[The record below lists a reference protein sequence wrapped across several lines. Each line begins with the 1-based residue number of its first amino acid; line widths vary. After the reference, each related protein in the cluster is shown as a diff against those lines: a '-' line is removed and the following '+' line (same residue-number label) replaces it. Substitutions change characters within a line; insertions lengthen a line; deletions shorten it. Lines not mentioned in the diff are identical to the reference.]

1 MSEVLDLGPESQDY
15 ENIRPLGEG
24 GMGDIYLAHR
34 KRLDIDVVIKRT
46 KPELAGRLDSANEA
60 EILKGIRHQYLPRIY
75 DIIES
80 PDGSLNT
87 VMDYIPGEDMLHYVR
102 NHGTANQAEAYRWA
116 QQLCE
121 VVSYLH
127 SQKPPIIHCDIK
139 PRNVMVMPN
148 GNICLIDFN
157 TSLLLKDHVKLLGLT
172 NGYAAPE
179 QYHGH
184 LTAGK
189 GKPASEG
196 GQAVG
201 ETVVDATAV
210 GNAVRDATTVEDK
223 TVLDM
228 SVASAA
234 DDRTVLDTSVARDGD
249 AGTVLDASDRGQASG
264 SATSRPSGLFRRN
277 SSFGAA
283 TATTTQD
290 YGEISPRTDI
300 YSIGATLYFAL
311 TGDTPERS
319 LDEVTP
325 LSSYDLSVSPVL
337 VSIIERAMSK
347 SQADRFPGADEML
360 RALHDVDEMDRRFK
374 AFSRKKRMAYAAI
387 ALLWG
392 LGIAS
397 FAYAG
402 VSAGNARANTYQNLV
417 AQARDLDDGG
427 QYSQAEE
434 TLQQAISMSPE
445 QVDSYLIL
453 AEVYYHQGNY
463 QLAIDTLENAFS
475 SGAVSREGLSG
486 ETLSA
491 VYYVEGC
498 AYNEL
503 GNTADAL
510 RAQQQ
515 AVSYD
520 GSNEDAV
527 LQKALMEAKSG
538 MLSDALDSLNNLTDQ
553 GKAAF
558 VRAEV
563 YQMQGNV
570 DDALASYES
579 AIDALDDSDLLL
591 QAYLDEG
598 KMLADNQRYDEQIDL
613 LQEGAQRL
621 GDSKNALVKEALAEA
636 YGTRNGEGDAQRE
649 IELLEELRESGRT
662 DINIGLN
669 LSAAYQNVDDFDDS
683 LSVLKDLQADYP
695 YDYRVDMRLAFV
707 TADQQ
712 SFLAK
717 GERNYSQVLA
727 YYQSA
732 EEKYEDAQA
741 KGIEDQNMVVL
752 RNTIDQLRAAG
763 WLQ

>member
-1 MSEVLDLGPESQDY
+1 MKKIYFAALLCLSVVTANAQEPQIPMFGGPQ
-15 ENIRPLGEG
+15 
-24 GMGDIYLAHR
+24 
-34 KRLDIDVVIKRT
+34 IDVKFNEYKAAPQGFDQEREGIAKGTVQLIEYQSESVGTTRK
-46 KPELAGRLDSANEA
+46 ANV
-60 EILKGIRHQYLPRIY
+60 YLPPKY
-75 DIIES
+75 DAKKKYSVLYLLHGIGGDENEWYRDGGVPHIIMDNLYA
-80 PDGSLNT
+80 DGK
-87 VMDYIPGEDMLHYVR
+87 IADMIV
-102 NHGTANQAEAYRWA
+102 
-116 QQLCE
+116 
-121 VVSYLH
+121 
-127 SQKPPIIHCDIK
+127 
-139 PRNVMVMPN
+139 VMPN

-311 TGDTPERS
+311 TGNTPERS

-392 LGIAS
+392 VGIAS
-397 FAYAG
+397 FGYAG
-402 VSAGNARANTYQNLV
+402 VSA
-417 AQARDLDDGG
+417 
-427 QYSQAEE
+427 
-434 TLQQAISMSPE
+434 
-445 QVDSYLIL
+445 
-453 AEVYYHQGNY
+453 
-463 QLAIDTLENAFS
+463 
-475 SGAVSREGLSG
+475 
-486 ETLSA
+486 
-491 VYYVEGC
+491 
-498 AYNEL
+498 
-503 GNTADAL
+503 
-510 RAQQQ
+510 
-515 AVSYD
+515 
-520 GSNEDAV
+520 
-527 LQKALMEAKSG
+527 
-538 MLSDALDSLNNLTDQ
+538 
-553 GKAAF
+553 
-558 VRAEV
+558 
-563 YQMQGNV
+563 
-570 DDALASYES
+570 
-579 AIDALDDSDLLL
+579 
-591 QAYLDEG
+591 
-598 KMLADNQRYDEQIDL
+598 
-613 LQEGAQRL
+613 
-621 GDSKNALVKEALAEA
+621 
-636 YGTRNGEGDAQRE
+636 
-649 IELLEELRESGRT
+649 
-662 DINIGLN
+662 
-669 LSAAYQNVDDFDDS
+669 
-683 LSVLKDLQADYP
+683 
-695 YDYRVDMRLAFV
+695 
-707 TADQQ
+707 
-712 SFLAK
+712 
-717 GERNYSQVLA
+717 
-727 YYQSA
+727 
-732 EEKYEDAQA
+732 
-741 KGIEDQNMVVL
+741 
-752 RNTIDQLRAAG
+752 
-763 WLQ
+763 